1 MIMNY
6 FLSSPKIGLL
16 LISGLG
22 INLSWLVIL
31 PWSWNSLV
39 TLMMT
44 AYILKL
50 SFNRHAVKQHISYDL
65 GLMGGSCIVFLGL
78 NYVLTETLEL
88 APVSAAIIAHLWTWV
103 ALTMLFNKMVPADIR
118 QEFALGHK
126 PA

>member
-22 INLSWLVIL
+22 INLSWLVLL

-50 SFNRHAVKQHISYDL
+50 SFNRHTIKQHISYDL

-103 ALTMLFNKMVPADIR
+103 ALTMLFNKMVPAGIR